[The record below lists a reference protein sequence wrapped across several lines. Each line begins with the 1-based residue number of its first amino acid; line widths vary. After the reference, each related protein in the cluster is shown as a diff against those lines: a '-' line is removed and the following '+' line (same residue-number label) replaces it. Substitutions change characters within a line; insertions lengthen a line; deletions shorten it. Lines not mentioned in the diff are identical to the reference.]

1 MRRLTI
7 EEAIFAITLVPKIL
21 DYKEPI
27 ADADQHTI
35 NVINSSIQQ
44 PFASYAG
51 KYLYWF
57 LYHRAAVLFYL
68 LIKNHPLKNG
78 NKRTAVVLTVVFL
91 ILNNKMLNVSP
102 DSLYDLACI
111 VAKSQA
117 SDRDIVIEEVSI
129 IFKKSLIDL
138 PREAIDKA

>member
-7 EEAIFAITLVPKIL
+7 EEAVFAITLVPKLL

-27 ADADQHTI
+27 ADVDQRTI
-35 NVINSSIQQ
+35 NIISSSIEQ

-51 KYLYWF
+51 RYLYRY

-91 ILNNKMLNVSP
+91 ILNNKMLSILP
-102 DSLYDLACI
+102 DELYNLACV

-117 SDRDIVIEEVSI
+117 SDKDIEIEKVSK

-138 PREAIDKA
+138 PPKQ

>member
-7 EEAIFAITLVPKIL
+7 EEAIFAITLVPKLL

-27 ADADQHTI
+27 ADVDQHTI
-35 NVINSSIQQ
+35 NVISSSIEQ

-51 KYLYWF
+51 KYLYWY

-78 NKRTAVVLTVVFL
+78 NKRTAVVLTMVFL
-91 ILNNKMLNVSP
+91 IFNDKMLNILP
-102 DSLYDLACI
+102 DRLYDLACI

-117 SDRDIVIEEVSI
+117 SDKDIVIEKVSI

-138 PREAIDKA
+138 PPEIIDKV

>member
-7 EEAIFAITLVPKIL
+7 GEAIFAITLVPKIL
-21 DYKEPI
+21 NYKEPI
-27 ADADQHTI
+27 ADVDQNTI
-35 NVINSSIQQ
+35 NVISSSIQQ

-51 KYLYWF
+51 RYLYWY

-91 ILNNKMLNVSP
+91 ILNKKMLSVSP
-102 DSLYDLACI
+102 DRLYDLACI
-111 VAKSQA
+111 VAKSEA
-117 SDRDIVIEEVSI
+117 SDKDIVIKKVSI

-138 PREAIDKA
+138 STEAMNKV